1 MPPVFT
7 SDGVLEN
14 RDGDAGDAIW
24 NGDETPANAEVALN
38 SPEASNVAA
47 SPSQA
52 MAKISFP
59 AQNFAFT
66 HLGCFSKFGT
76 YKREIWP
83 PPPRPPGLELFEFT
97 RKSNAKR
104 PLVGDEAS
112 NVE

>member
-83 PPPRPPGLELFEFT
+83 PPPRPPGL
-97 RKSNAKR
+97 AAR
-104 PLVGDEAS
+104 PPGLTAGEPPL
-112 NVE
+112 